1 MANNNINL
9 KFISEDSQLDK
20 SLKKLGSIEG
30 RIKKLVS
37 AEQKGQI
44 TTQQFNKRIATLA
57 TEFQRVSGGSIA
69 ARNSLF
75 KFSREVYQSSKAT
88 DQLTN
93 STNRLQ

>member
-57 TEFQRVSGGSIA
+57 TEFQRVSGV
-69 ARNSLF
+69 L
-75 KFSREVYQSSKAT
+75 
-88 DQLTN
+88 
-93 STNRLQ
+93 